1 VTPAISGISSM
12 ATKAVLARLADAYLA
27 QTGRN
32 VAIESVGG
40 IDAAQRVIAGE
51 PFDVVVLARH
61 AIDELLAG
69 GHVAAR
75 SDVDLARSQVAVAVQ
90 AGARR
95 PDVSSEADL
104 ERAVRAARTIGI
116 STGPSGVGL
125 RQLFGRW
132 GIADV
137 IGARIIKA
145 PPGVPVGRLVA
156 RGDAELGFQ
165 QLSELVHLDGVD
177 VLGPLPSAIQIT
189 TTFTAAVG
197 SRARQPA
204 SARELIAFLAGP
216 SAAAAKRQEGM
227 EPA

>member
-1 VTPAISGISSM
+1 VTPTISGISSM
-12 ATKAVLARLADAYLA
+12 ATQAVLARLVDAYQA
-27 QTGRN
+27 HTGRN

-40 IDAAQRVIAGE
+40 VDAVQRVAAGE
-51 PFDVVVLARH
+51 PFDVVVLARD

-75 SDVDLARSQVAVAVQ
+75 SDVDLARSGVAVAVR
-90 AGARR
+90 AGASR

-125 RQLFGRW
+125 SRLFARW
-132 GIADV
+132 GIADL
-137 IGARIIKA
+137 IGPRIVKA
-145 PPGVPVGRLVA
+145 SPGVPVGRLVA

-165 QLSELVHLDGVD
+165 QLSELVHIEGVD
-177 VLGPLPSAIQIT
+177 VLGPLPPAIQIT

-204 SARELIAFLAGP
+204 SARELIAFMAGP
-216 SAAAAKRQEGM
+216 PAAATKRQAGM